1 MPYKN
6 KNLVNALELY
16 IKKKLKLNLNKNN
29 LINILVEHNIENK
42 KVYSYKI
49 AQFLEICKIFY
60 ERLKLNENVKNN

>member
-1 MPYKN
+1 MFNVTVFAPH
-6 KNLVNALELY
+6 
-16 IKKKLKLNLNKNN
+16 KKTNQ
-29 LINILVEHNIENK
+29 NIENN